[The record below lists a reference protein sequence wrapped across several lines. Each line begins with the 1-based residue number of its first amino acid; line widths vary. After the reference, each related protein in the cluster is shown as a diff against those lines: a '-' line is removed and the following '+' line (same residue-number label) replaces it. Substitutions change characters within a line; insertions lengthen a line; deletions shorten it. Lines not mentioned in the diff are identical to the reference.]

1 MTSNSI
7 KLTKTQDEVMSYLG
21 RSWTAYLAHGTVVEI
36 NGKKACTTKTMDALE
51 TLGLVKKTMHGQYS
65 ASWEG
70 TPAGR
75 AYVEAR
81 PGQ

>member
-1 MTSNSI
+1 MATENP

-21 RSWTAYLAHGTVVEI
+21 RSWTAYLRHGTVVEI
-36 NGKKACTTKTMDALE
+36 NGQKACTTKTMDALE
-51 TLGLVKKTMHGQYS
+51 NLGLVKKTMHGQFS

-75 AYVEAR
+75 AYVESR